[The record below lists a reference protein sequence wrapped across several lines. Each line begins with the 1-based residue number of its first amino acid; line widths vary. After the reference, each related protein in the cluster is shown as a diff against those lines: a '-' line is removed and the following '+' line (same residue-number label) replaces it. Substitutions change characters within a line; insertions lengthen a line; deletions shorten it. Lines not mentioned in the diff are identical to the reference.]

1 MSPDSA
7 GMLTWTLHGVS
18 VNCRAVG
25 EGFGPRGLL
34 RVGGFV
40 HILRLVD
47 GLDINSISH
56 YSLHHSAV
64 YRNIYASSGRGSG
77 EIAYLVRESKRE
89 LDLIRGNVG
98 VASSCQGSGES
109 SRAGPDGCASDTE

>member
-25 EGFGPRGLL
+25 GSFGPRGLL

-47 GLDINSISH
+47 GLDINSISR
-56 YSLHHSAV
+56 YSLHQATV
-64 YRNIYASSGRGSG
+64 YRNKYAVGGKVAGRSH
-77 EIAYLVRESKRE
+77 
-89 LDLIRGNVG
+89 
-98 VASSCQGSGES
+98 
-109 SRAGPDGCASDTE
+109 TW